1 VFAGDTNITYER
13 FFERW
18 RHLWEGQHEGLI
30 ELGLI
35 PDAQRMADF
44 YAMCDA
50 FVLPSR
56 TDCFAIVQVESLLA
70 GTPLV
75 TSDIPGAREVVR
87 VTGAG
92 TLVPS
97 GDPAGIADGIVRVLA
112 EPDRYRPSAA
122 VVRAVFNPQDSLMEY
137 EALMTRVLHQR
148 VARSG

>member
-1 VFAGDTNITYER
+1 
-13 FFERW
+13 
-18 RHLWEGQHEGLI
+18 
-30 ELGLI
+30 
-35 PDAQRMADF
+35 MADF

-97 GDPAGIADGIVRVLA
+97 GDPAGIADGIVAGACRARPVPA
-112 EPDRYRPSAA
+112 IGRRYPRRCSI
-122 VVRAVFNPQDSLMEY
+122 RR
-137 EALMTRVLHQR
+137 TR
-148 VARSG
+148 